1 MAREGIRYRGRVS
14 GIKITPA
21 GSHEFTVEVTEGND
35 TTSHHVIVPQS
46 LLADWGLDDVSE
58 EEVVRESFAFL
69 LEREPASSILP
80 DFSLAIISR
89 YFPEYGDELSERLG
103 GRV

>member
-1 MAREGIRYRGRVS
+1 VS

-21 GSHEFTVEVTEGND
+21 APHEFTVEVSGEGEA
-35 TTSHHVIVPQS
+35 TQHHVIVPQS
-46 LLADWGLDDVSE
+46 LLDDLGLEHADE
-58 EEVVRESFAFL
+58 EAVVRESFAFL
-69 LEREPASSILP
+69 LEREPNTSILP

-89 YFPEYGDELSERLG
+89 YFPEYGDELPERLG

>member
-1 MAREGIRYRGRVS
+1 MARERIRYRGRVS

-21 GSHEFTVEVTEGND
+21 GAHEFTVEVTEGEE

-46 LLADWGLDDVSE
+46 LLADWGLEGIDE
-58 EEVVRESFAFL
+58 EAVVRESFAFL

-89 YFPEYGDELSERLG
+89 YFPEYGEELPERLG